1 MRKIIITLALCM
13 LGAITLHA
21 QDDTEHSVSIE
32 GLGVH
37 NVVGIN
43 FDSRFKGSH
52 GFGFRVGAGY
62 TQGTHAYISPSATK
76 VQGVAFPLEIN
87 YLLGQDMHKLELG
100 LGCSLGYYGERI
112 EFPEYAGHAYWPTT
126 DKSFA
131 YFVFGNIGYRLQTKR
146 GLMIRAGWAPS
157 INYDDTHSLRR
168 RPLTSLYLGIGW
180 RLK

>member
-1 MRKIIITLALCM
+1 
-13 LGAITLHA
+13 
-21 QDDTEHSVSIE
+21 
-32 GLGVH
+32 
-37 NVVGIN
+37 
-43 FDSRFKGSH
+43 
-52 GFGFRVGAGY
+52 
-62 TQGTHAYISPSATK
+62 
-76 VQGVAFPLEIN
+76 
-87 YLLGQDMHKLELG
+87 MHKLELG

-180 RLK
+180 KI